1 LLTVW
6 APDGRSRL
14 AERVWSAKDLLRR
27 ANRRLSVLRH
37 AEEVSGNVAATCR
50 YYGISRNVFYR
61 WKRRHEDEGI
71 EGLKDRSSAPLHCPT
86 VTQPEVVEKIIHLR
100 QHYHFGPMKIAMYLK
115 RYHDVEISASGVWR
129 ILKRL
134 NMNRLPAS
142 QRYKRHT
149 GRWKRYEKQRP
160 GHHVQIDVKFIEP
173 IITGSGRR
181 KRYYQYTAID
191 DCTRLRVLRAYPRSD
206 QKTAIQFLD
215 YVLSRLPFQVEK
227 IQTDNG
233 AEFQSSFHWHVLDQ
247 GIGHIYIR
255 PATPRL
261 NGKVERSHRID
272 AEEFYRLL
280 DGVIEDDT
288 GLFNQKL
295 KEWRTTTTTTGPTA
309 GSAVKPP
316 TNDCYKRP
324 RPNLSPATVS
334 PTTSRPTADY
344 IKNFVLFP
352 QGLSAQLHGPA
363 AGLAS
368 ETAHIPR
375 TNCHAWPSCGVSR
388 AQVPRE

>member
-1 LLTVW
+1 
-6 APDGRSRL
+6 
-14 AERVWSAKDLLRR
+14 
-27 ANRRLSVLRH
+27 
-37 AEEVSGNVAATCR
+37 
-50 YYGISRNVFYR
+50 
-61 WKRRHEDEGI
+61 
-71 EGLKDRSSAPLHCPT
+71 
-86 VTQPEVVEKIIHLR
+86 
-100 QHYHFGPMKIAMYLK
+100 
-115 RYHDVEISASGVWR
+115 
-129 ILKRL
+129 
-134 NMNRLPAS
+134 MNRLPAS

-173 IITGSGRR
+173 ITTGSGRR

-206 QKTAIQFLD
+206 QKTSIQFLD

-280 DGVIEDDT
+280 DGVVEDDT

-295 KEWRTTTTTTGPTA
+295 KEWEDYYNYHRPHGGLGGQTPYERLLQKTKAQPVTGQRQ
-309 GSAVKPP
+309 SH
-316 TNDCYKRP
+316 
-324 RPNLSPATVS
+324 S
-334 PTTSRPTADY
+334 
-344 IKNFVLFP
+344 
-352 QGLSAQLHGPA
+352 
-363 AGLAS
+363 
-368 ETAHIPR
+368 
-375 TNCHAWPSCGVSR
+375 
-388 AQVPRE
+388 